1 MEVVKI
7 FKKRFQMVTLQ
18 QLAQQL
24 NIMWTLIAGIIVFI
38 MQIGFAF
45 LETGMVRYK
54 NTINVGVKN
63 LIDIL
68 SGILAF
74 WLVGYS
80 LMFGKDYYGVIGELH
95 FKLFEDQN
103 YIEMARFFFQ
113 AMFAATATTI
123 ISGALAERIQFKAYS
138 IISMV
143 LAVFIF
149 PIIGHWVWV
158 GWLHNLGF
166 HDFAGATVVHSVG
179 AWVGL
184 AGTCILGPRLGRF
197 SNKKHLFT
205 PSNYNFIVFGTFFLL
220 LGWFGY
226 TGGSALMW
234 KENIPLIFLNTIL
247 GAIGGGAAAVF
258 INLLIK
264 KNMDIILVSFGIIG
278 GLVSISGG
286 ADIFSPG
293 EAFFVGLG
301 SGMVLYLGM
310 KLLERLKVDDPVN
323 VIATHGIVGFYGTLM
338 TGVLG
343 HLPDL
348 GLQGLDLDRWSFIKI
363 QLLGGVVVF
372 VYSILIGLLVFSI
385 LKKLGWLRVSKKHE
399 VLGLNI
405 TEHNAKLPWI
415 DIIET
420 IIKIQRT
427 GNLKL
432 RVPAEHGS
440 EAGVVANFINNLL
453 VELEQREEV
462 LERLATTDQ
471 LTKAFNRLAFEKILE
486 TSTLSRQKYTVGVID
501 IDKFKLINDTY
512 GHPVGDEAL
521 KELAR
526 LVQEELSGNDAL
538 VRWGGEE
545 FIIFMPDRS
554 LKEGALFLEK
564 LRKKVEKH
572 QFPVFK
578 KMTISGGVAST
589 QFTNDD
595 FERVFKR
602 ADDALYQAKQNGR
615 NQIWVDNF
623 GRKLPLPK
631 FLELTEKAPKKGT
644 SAHYPSFR

>member
-1 MEVVKI
+1 MVVEQVI
-7 FKKRFQMVTLQ
+7 SFQ
-18 QLAQQL
+18 QLD
-24 NIMWTLIAGIIVFI
+24 IMWTLIAGIIVFI

-80 LMFGKDYYGVIGELH
+80 LMFGADYYGLIGEIH
-95 FKLFEDQN
+95 FKLFQDNN
-103 YIEMARFFFQ
+103 YLEMSRFFFQ

-143 LAVFIF
+143 LAIFIF

-158 GWLHNLGF
+158 GWLHNKGF
-166 HDFAGATVVHSVG
+166 HDFAGAAVVHSVG

-184 AGTCILGPRLGRF
+184 VGTCILGPRLGRF
-197 SNKKHLFT
+197 SNKKHLFV
-205 PSNYNFIVFGTFFLL
+205 PSNYNFIVFGTFFLI

-234 KENIPLIFLNTIL
+234 RQDIPLIFLNTLL
-247 GAIGGGAAAVF
+247 GAIGGGAAAIFLNLF
-258 INLLIK
+258 IQ

-310 KLLERLKVDDPVN
+310 KLLAWLKIDDPVN
-323 VIATHGIVGFYGTLM
+323 VIATHGIVGFYGTLI

-343 HLPDL
+343 HLN
-348 GLQGLDLDRWSFIKI
+348 GSMDRWRFIEV
-363 QLLGGVVVF
+363 QFLGGVVIF
-372 VYSILIGLLVFSI
+372 FYSILIGLITFTL
-385 LKKLGWLRVSKKHE
+385 LKKIGWLRVSKKHE
-399 VLGLNI
+399 VMGLNI

-420 IIKIQRT
+420 IIKIHRT

-432 RVPAEHGS
+432 RIPEEHGS

-453 VELEQREEV
+453 VELERREEV

-471 LTKAFNRLAFEKILE
+471 LTKAFNRLAFEKILDS
-486 TSTLSRQKYTVGVID
+486 STLGHQHYTIGVID
-501 IDKFKLINDTY
+501 IDKFKQINDKY

-521 KELAR
+521 KVLAQ
-526 LVQEELSGNDAL
+526 LIQEELKDGDAL

-545 FIIFMPDRS
+545 FIVFMPNRE
-554 LKEGALFLEK
+554 LKEGGEFVEK
-564 LRKKVEKH
+564 IRKKVERH
-572 QFPVFK
+572 TFPVFK
-578 KMTISGGVAST
+578 KMTISGGVASH
-589 QFTNDD
+589 QFSDD
-595 FERVFKR
+595 TFEKVFKR
-602 ADDALYQAKQNGR
+602 ADDALYLAKENGR
-615 NQIWVDNF
+615 NQIWIDYF
-623 GRKLPLPK
+623 GRKMP
-631 FLELTEKAPKKGT
+631 FLQFLKHLKKNN
-644 SAHYPSFR
+644 